1 MSNPEPP
8 TRPPGANAPT
18 WLTQP
23 TYSNLGE
30 VRARLL
36 PSQVCCSRTSERPA
50 TDPQPLPKKT
60 LTRAQSLPTHKSPS
74 PGPTRAG
81 QPQKPLL
88 GSRSVDESQA
98 GDDRAGTACPP
109 AELPFFSLDTE
120 LGLSL
125 AALEARQLEGLRAVY
140 ARLLGGLPGPC
151 RPGRRLRLLDSSP
164 RVESW
169 DALYYRSVRRN
180 KEAWLLL
187 AANVPKPGADE
198 PHPCGLGPQASLARH
213 FNFQELCGLAPE
225 GALPET
231 PWSSPVALAAD
242 VPELTVVQWLVET
255 GAQLPEECKAVALLL
270 LPLER
275 PEAQAAALAE
285 LRPENLLLAAPRGC
299 SAARPQR
306 LLLVDFGAAP
316 RDPPAAHARQL
327 GRPLRE
333 LLGPGTPLATSLA
346 VGLEHLV
353 AQLARA
359 RPSAA
364 GMRGAL
370 QVLLWGPG
378 PQLRGHGAPLG
389 SWLRMRHALLVLHL
403 ARAVGG
409 EVPSL
414 EDWLC
419 CEYLAKATED
429 SLYLTLELLWN

>member
-8 TRPPGANAPT
+8 TETPGANAPT
-18 WLTQP
+18 WPTQP

-36 PSQVCCSRTSERPA
+36 PSKFCCSRTSERPA

-125 AALEARQLEGLRAVY
+125 RRAGGPAA
-140 ARLLGGLPGPC
+140 GGPP
-151 RPGRRLRLLDSSP
+151 RRGRRP
-164 RVESW
+164 RW
-169 DALYYRSVRRN
+169 
-180 KEAWLLL
+180 
-187 AANVPKPGADE
+187 P
-198 PHPCGLGPQASLARH
+198 RH
-213 FNFQELCGLAPE
+213 FNLQELCGLAPE
-225 GALPET
+225 GALPKT
-231 PWSSPVALAAD
+231 PWSRPVALAAE

-255 GAQLPEECKAVALLL
+255 GAQPPEE
-270 LPLER
+270 
-275 PEAQAAALAE
+275 
-285 LRPENLLLAAPRGC
+285 
-299 SAARPQR
+299 
-306 LLLVDFGAAP
+306 F
-316 RDPPAAHARQL
+316 
-327 GRPLRE
+327 
-333 LLGPGTPLATSLA
+333 
-346 VGLEHLV
+346 
-353 AQLARA
+353 A
-359 RPSAA
+359 RPSE
-364 GMRGAL
+364 
-370 QVLLWGPG
+370 
-378 PQLRGHGAPLG
+378 LRGHGAPLG
-389 SWLRMRHALLVLHL
+389 SWLRMHHALLVLHL
-403 ARAVGG
+403 AERAMGG

-429 SLYLTLELLWN
+429 SLYLALELLWN